1 MRGPCLFLIGT
12 LFIVIHTVESG
23 ATGIYQTDYSYP
35 FEKMARSGLQAKTF
49 MICEHAPASGPY
61 LLRATRFPLPAVRV
75 TQDVAPSP
83 QGTKKEPEGPSRE
96 IAISQGIEEKQSSP
110 GQPVTIL
117 FTLDSAVLDDVAKAH
132 LSSFVENMGARSK
145 ESYFSITGYTCDLGR
160 KDHNDILA
168 RQRAEAVAAYLRKA
182 GIHLSQVTGTG
193 KCCYATDDPGKRYL
207 NRRVEVRAQK
217 KEVTQ

>member
-1 MRGPCLFLIGT
+1 MLPVPR
-12 LFIVIHTVESG
+12 
-23 ATGIYQTDYSYP
+23 AQR
-35 FEKMARSGLQAKTF
+35 RSPKAK
-49 MICEHAPASGPY
+49 
-61 LLRATRFPLPAVRV
+61 
-75 TQDVAPSP
+75 Q
-83 QGTKKEPEGPSRE
+83 

-193 KCCYATDDPGKRYL
+193 KCCYATDDLGKRYL